1 MALLDVRDLSV
12 EFDTPAGPSR
22 VVDGVRF
29 AVESGEVLAIVGES
43 GSGKTVSALAM
54 LKLLRCPPAHIVGGS
69 VHFDGIDL
77 IKADEEVLQKV
88 RGGRIGLVLQD
99 PLTALN
105 PVLPI
110 GRQITESLELH
121 LGVSRAQARSR
132 AIEVLAMVGI
142 PSPAERS
149 RDYPHQFSGG
159 MRQRVMIAIAMACN
173 PALLIADEPTTALDV
188 TIQAQII
195 DLVKDL
201 QRRLDMA
208 VIWIT
213 HDLGVVAR
221 LATRMLV
228 MRSGCVVEQGD
239 VFDVFAKPTHP
250 YTIDLLN
257 AVPRIDRR
265 RRLLPLP

>member
-12 EFDTPAGPSR
+12 EFDTLAGPVR

-29 AVESGEVLAIVGES
+29 SVESGEVLAIVGES

-54 LKLLRCPPAHIVGGS
+54 LKLLRCPPARIVGGS

-77 IKADEEVLQKV
+77 ITADEKVLQKV

-99 PLTALN
+99 PLAALN

-121 LGVSRAQARSR
+121 LGLSRAQARAR
-132 AIEVLAMVGI
+132 AIEVLATVGI
-142 PSPAERS
+142 PYPAERS

-159 MRQRVMIAIAMACN
+159 MRQRVMIAIAIACN

-201 QRRLDMA
+201 RRRLGMA
-208 VIWIT
+208 VLWIT
-213 HDLGVVAR
+213 HD
-221 LATRMLV
+221 
-228 MRSGCVVEQGD
+228 
-239 VFDVFAKPTHP
+239 
-250 YTIDLLN
+250 
-257 AVPRIDRR
+257 
-265 RRLLPLP
+265 